1 MTNSKA
7 KYWFD
12 KATKEKFAIGAFN
25 AGSLE
30 TLKAVV
36 GAAKKLAAPVMIEAS
51 HGEITYFGIKEL
63 VGVVR
68 TLEQSNGVTI
78 LLNLDHA
85 PSFEDCQKAI
95 ESGFDYVHFDGAE
108 LPVEENV
115 KICKEVVALAH
126 ARNILV
132 EGEMDHIEG
141 SSADHRNDVSGY
153 RDQMSDF
160 SKYSD
165 PEKAREFVLQT
176 EVDTFAS
183 FVGNVHGLYPGP
195 KRINLELLAKIRR
208 MIPNTF
214 LSLHGGSGIP
224 MPDIQAA
231 IQLGVVKVNINSEL
245 RVAFRD
251 KLREVLQ
258 RKEDSEVAI
267 YKIMPEAI
275 STVQAI
281 IEEKIQLFGSAGK
294 LTSSGEK

>member
-1 MTNSKA
+1 MNSKA

-12 KATKEKFAIGAFN
+12 RAAKEKFAIGAFN

-36 GAAKKLAAPVMIEAS
+36 GAAKKLSAPVMVEAS
-51 HGEITYFGIKEL
+51 HGEVEYFGIKEL

-68 TLEQSNGVTI
+68 TLEQSNNVTI

-85 PSFEDCQKAI
+85 PSLEDCKQAI
-95 ESGFDYVHFDGAE
+95 EAGFDYVHFDGAK
-108 LPVEENV
+108 LPLEENI
-115 KICKEVVALAH
+115 KICKEVVTLAH
-126 ARNILV
+126 AKNILV

-141 SSADHRNDVSGY
+141 SSADHRNDVGGY
-153 RDQMSDF
+153 RAQMSDF

-165 PEKAREFVLQT
+165 PDKAKAFT
-176 EVDTFAS
+176 DSTGIDTFAS

-195 KRINLELLAKIRR
+195 KRINVELLTKIKQ
-208 MIPNTF
+208 ILPNTF
-214 LSLHGGSGIP
+214 LSLHGGSGVPIE
-224 MPDIQAA
+224 DIQAA
-231 IQLGVVKVNINSEL
+231 IGLGVVKININSEL

-275 STVQAI
+275 SAVQAI
-281 IEEKIQLFGSAGK
+281 VEEKIRLFNSAGK
-294 LTSSGEK
+294 LSNN

>member
-1 MTNSKA
+1 MSKA
-7 KYWFD
+7 KHWFER
-12 KATKEKFAIGAFN
+12 AAKEKFAIGAFN

-36 GAAKKLAAPVMIEAS
+36 GAAKRLQAPVMIEAS
-51 HGEITYFGIKEL
+51 HGEVEYFGIKEL

-68 TLEQSNGVTI
+68 TLEQSNDVTI

-85 PSFEDCQKAI
+85 PTFEDCKQAI
-95 ESGFDYVHFDGAE
+95 EAGFDYVHFDGSK
-108 LPVEENV
+108 LPVEENIA
-115 KICKEVVALAH
+115 ICKEVVALAH
-126 ARNILV
+126 GKEILV

-141 SSADHRNDVSGY
+141 SSADHRNDVDGY
-153 RDQMSDF
+153 RTQMSDF

-165 PEKAREFVLQT
+165 PVTAKSFIERT
-176 EVDTFAS
+176 GVDTFAS

-195 KRINLELLAKIRR
+195 KRINVDLLAKIKQ
-208 MIPNTF
+208 MLPNTF

-224 MPDIQAA
+224 GEDIQAA
-231 IQLGVVKVNINSEL
+231 INLGVVKININSEL

-275 STVQAI
+275 SVVQMI
-281 IEEKIQLFGSAGK
+281 VEEKIRLFGSIGRN
-294 LTSSGEK
+294 S

>member
-1 MTNSKA
+1 MSKA
-7 KYWFD
+7 KHWFER
-12 KATKEKFAIGAFN
+12 AANEKFAIGAFN

-36 GAAKKLAAPVMIEAS
+36 GAAKKLQAPVMIEAS
-51 HGEITYFGIKEL
+51 HGEVEYFGIKEL

-85 PSFEDCQKAI
+85 PTFEDCKQAI
-95 ESGFDYVHFDGAE
+95 EAGFDYVHFDGSK
-108 LPVEENV
+108 LPVEENIT
-115 KICKEVVALAH
+115 ICKEVVALAH
-126 ARNILV
+126 GKEILV

-141 SSADHRNDVSGY
+141 SSADHRNDVDGY
-153 RDQMSDF
+153 RTQMSDF

-165 PEKAREFVLQT
+165 PVTAKSFIERT
-176 EVDTFAS
+176 GVDTFAS
-183 FVGNVHGLYPGP
+183 FVGNIHGLYPGP
-195 KRINLELLAKIRR
+195 KRINVDLLAKIKQ
-208 MIPNTF
+208 MLPNTF

-224 MPDIQAA
+224 GEDIQAA
-231 IQLGVVKVNINSEL
+231 INLGVVKININSEL

-275 STVQAI
+275 SVVQMI
-281 IEEKIQLFGSAGK
+281 VEEKIRLFGSIGRN
-294 LTSSGEK
+294 S